1 MDYQEQI
8 NELKAKAQAEIDNI
22 MSKLKDDI
30 HLVDVIYKSKKHY
43 TFEEYSNGVGYQA
56 YYVTSSNKIDHT
68 SVFASDKDFM
78 KGYTTGIVNNSMY
91 PSEYVAHVAAS
102 MKQIND
108 DLLYFHY
115 TYDRGYS
122 PDVYWNDIEVPK
134 WFVYCNMPDTKYAV
148 SKSYYYG
155 YNTVYFSSE
164 DIAEKC
170 ADFLNKKYKLGEYAD
185 GEA

>member
-22 MSKLKDDI
+22 MSKLKDDL

-43 TFEEYSNGVGYQA
+43 ILEDYSNGVGYQA

-78 KGYTTGIVNNSMY
+78 KGYTTGIVNNSIY
-91 PSEYVAHVAAS
+91 PTETMAREAAS
-102 MKQIND
+102 LKQFND
-108 DLLYFHY
+108 DLLYFKY
-115 TYDRGYS
+115 MYDRDYT
-122 PDVYWNDIEVPK
+122 PDDYWSDTLIPK
-134 WFVYCNMPDTKYAV
+134 YYVYCDMPNAFYSVGTAYRG
-148 SKSYYYG
+148 G
-155 YNTVYFSSE
+155 YNTVYFSSY

-170 ADFLNKKYKLGEYAD
+170 ADFLNKKYKLGDYAD

>member
-78 KGYTTGIVNNSMY
+78 KGYTTGIVNNSIY
-91 PSEYVAHVAAS
+91 PTETMAREAAS
-102 MKQIND
+102 MKQLND
-108 DLLYFHY
+108 DLLYFKY
-115 TYDRGYS
+115 AYDRDYT
-122 PDVYWNDIEVPK
+122 PDDYWSDTLIPK
-134 WFVYCNMPDTKYAV
+134 YYVYCDMPNA
-148 SKSYYYG
+148 SYSVGTAYRGG
-155 YNTVYFSSE
+155 YNTVYFSSY

-170 ADFLNKKYKLGEYAD
+170 VDFLNKKYKLGEYAD
-185 GEA
+185 ET